1 MDSWLISSSI
11 YVKVVF
17 LQLIVIYCYTKRYNR
32 TCQTKSKNDLYG
44 YQIVREL
51 AAQTDGIIT
60 TQEGAIYPAIRINR
74 ENNEALIVAL
84 TTAEVQMSYR
94 GFRKW
99 KAGEKLSESEDDSVR
114 LEYRTDGT
122 DAFDSLYIGCRY
134 HLANMSGMCL
144 PLPE

>member
-1 MDSWLISSSI
+1 MHGIAYI
-11 YVKVVF
+11 YKKF
-17 LQLIVIYCYTKRYNR
+17 G
-32 TCQTKSKNDLYG
+32 G
-44 YQIVREL
+44 YRHFTL
-51 AAQTDGIIT
+51 KKFG
-60 TQEGAIYPAIRINR
+60 GYRHF
-74 ENNEALIVAL
+74 ALKKFGGRRNY
-84 TTAEVQMSYR
+84 SYFCIKR

-144 PLPE
+144 PLGD